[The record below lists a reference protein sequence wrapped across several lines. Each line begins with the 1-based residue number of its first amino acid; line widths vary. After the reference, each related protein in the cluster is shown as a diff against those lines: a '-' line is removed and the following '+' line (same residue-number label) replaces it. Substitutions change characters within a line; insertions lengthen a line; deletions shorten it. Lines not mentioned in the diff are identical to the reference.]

1 MTSRLRRLLVAAGVV
16 AVAALV
22 VAGVPAV
29 RRLGFFRLRQV
40 EVIGTRYLDETDLVS
55 RLGLRPDASTLDPLG
70 RVRRVAA
77 SLPGVTSVTVERR
90 LPGTLRITLREAV
103 PVALAPLS
111 DRLALIDSRAHV
123 LPFDPVR
130 VPASLPVAGRDSAT
144 AGLLG
149 RLMQSDPVM
158 YDSLET
164 AYVDRGDVVL
174 DTGTHRIRMR
184 PGADDDLLRAVMAVR
199 AYLAANGIAW
209 REIDARYRDHVFV
222 RKATT

>member
-1 MTSRLRRLLVAAGVV
+1 LTSRLRWILTAAGVV
-16 AVAALV
+16 VGAALV
-22 VAGVPAV
+22 VVAVPAA
-29 RRLGFFRLRQV
+29 RRLAFFRVRQV
-40 EVIGTRYLDETDLVS
+40 EVIGTRYLDEADVVS

-77 SLPGVTSVTVERR
+77 SLPGVTSASIERR

-111 DRLALIDSRAHV
+111 DRLALIDSRARV

-149 RLMQSDPVM
+149 RLMQSDPVL

-164 AYVDRGDVVL
+164 AYIDHGDVVL
-174 DTGTHRIRMR
+174 DTGTRRIRML
-184 PGADDDLLRAVMAVR
+184 PSADDDLLRAVVAVR
-199 AYLAANGIAW
+199 SYLVTHGIQW

-222 RKATT
+222 RKGTT